1 METRE
6 AIAARRSIRRFE
18 DRPVPEEV
26 VNSVLTAAIQAPS
39 GKNRQ
44 PWRFVV
50 VAGEEKRAAMIRCM
64 RSGIEQARE
73 HHIETGSALWTTR
86 IMRKAP
92 VTIFVFNPM
101 GMHPWAAHSTYEMY
115 LSTVD
120 VQSIGAAIQNMLLAA
135 QDAGLGSLW
144 ICDVFSAYEQLTEW
158 LGEPGQLI
166 AAVALGYPAEHP
178 EARPRHPLSDVV
190 RWY

>member
-6 AIAARRSIRRFE
+6 AMAARRSIRRFE

-26 VNSVLTAAIQAPS
+26 VNSVLSAAIQAPS

-73 HHIETGSALWTTR
+73 QHLDTGSSLWTTR

-92 VTIFVFNPM
+92 VTIFVLNPM
-101 GMHPWAAHSTYEMY
+101 GMHPWVPHSTYEMY
-115 LSTVD
+115 LGTVD
-120 VQSIGAAIQNMLLAA
+120 IQSVGAAIQNMLLAA

-144 ICDVFSAYEQLTEW
+144 ICDVFAAYEQLTEW
-158 LGEPGQLI
+158 LGEPGQLV

-178 EARPRHPLSDVV
+178 EARPRRPLSDVV